1 MKIRKT
7 TIALYVAPSLIMITL
22 FLYIPVLINGV
33 NSLFRFGLL
42 NQTRSFTGLENFKRL
57 FSDEVFYISLKN
69 NISFMLISSVF
80 QIGFSLIIAGI
91 LDHSSFRK
99 WQRVFRTIYFLP
111 SLLMVT
117 VVGLVFR
124 ILYSPSIGL
133 VNPLLEL
140 MRISHENLDL
150 LGNASTAIYAV
161 IVMSQ
166 WQYIGFTVMLF
177 CVAMQSI
184 PSQLLEAAEIDGA
197 GAIRKFIQVILPQIR
212 STIAINWIIII
223 SGSIKVFDEV
233 FVTTSGGPGR
243 ATETLA
249 TFLYRSGFKND
260 EMGYASTIALVLF
273 LGTFILGLIQMRG
286 YQVEEIG

>member
-1 MKIRKT
+1 
-7 TIALYVAPSLIMITL
+7 
-22 FLYIPVLINGV
+22 
-33 NSLFRFGLL
+33 
-42 NQTRSFTGLENFKRL
+42 
-57 FSDEVFYISLKN
+57 
-69 NISFMLISSVF
+69 MLISSVF
-80 QIGFSLIIAGI
+80 QIGFSLVIAGI
-91 LDHSSFRK
+91 LDYVGFRK
-99 WQRVFRTIYFLP
+99 WQKLFRTIYFLP

-124 ILYSPSIGL
+124 ILYSPSLGL
-133 VNPLLEL
+133 VNPLLDVL
-140 MRISHENLDL
+140 GFRHENLDL

-161 IVMSQ
+161 IAMSQ

-177 CVAMQSI
+177 CVSMQSV
-184 PSQLLEAAEIDGA
+184 PSQLMEAADIDGA
-197 GAIRKFIQVILPQIR
+197 GVLRKFFQIVLPQIR
-212 STIAINWIIII
+212 STIAINWIIIV

-260 EMGYASTIALVLF
+260 EMGYASTIALILF
-273 LGTFILGLIQMRG
+273 LGTFLLGMIQMKS

>member
-1 MKIRKT
+1 
-7 TIALYVAPSLIMITL
+7 MITL